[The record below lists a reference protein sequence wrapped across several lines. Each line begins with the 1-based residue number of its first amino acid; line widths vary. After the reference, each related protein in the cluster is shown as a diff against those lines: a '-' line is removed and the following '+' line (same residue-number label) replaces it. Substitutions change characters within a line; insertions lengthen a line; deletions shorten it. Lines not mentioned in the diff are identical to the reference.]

1 MTDFVDILE
10 QQLREAHGRRERF
23 VPPWRTGMVLAAAAG
38 AAAIVVALIIG
49 LASPG
54 SEQSARPPA
63 GQTTPPQTTP
73 VHPPPRTT
81 MAVLNGTT
89 ITGLAS
95 LVAEELTQRGY
106 DEPQVVSN
114 DTTNQ
119 SRKHSEIYYEDGHRT
134 EAFGV
139 ADCLHIRFDRVH
151 PMTPE
156 ARALADRTDIAVF
169 VGTDQ
174 SP

>member
-1 MTDFVDILE
+1 
-10 QQLREAHGRRERF
+10 
-23 VPPWRTGMVLAAAAG
+23 
-38 AAAIVVALIIG
+38 
-49 LASPG
+49 
-54 SEQSARPPA
+54 
-63 GQTTPPQTTP
+63 
-73 VHPPPRTT
+73 

-134 EAFGV
+134 EAMGV